1 MKFSFS
7 SWSGGHPHRT
17 RFFIILTPVFFFL
30 FSLTLGQ
37 YHIPLSHVLGILAE
51 PVFPVKSQWTDM
63 AANIVLSIRPPRIIA
78 AVLIGASLASCG
90 AVYQGLFHNP
100 LASPYTLGVSNG
112 AGFGAALAIVM
123 FNQIIFTQIFA
134 IIFSFIAVGLTF
146 FFSGFSKSRSIS
158 LILAG
163 IVVSSFFSALVSLM
177 KFIADPEEQLPAI
190 VYWLMGSLAG
200 DKSSS
205 LPVMMPV
212 FIAGMFIL
220 YLYRWRINLL
230 CLGEEEA
237 SSFGVDVRKERLIIL
252 IVTSFLTAAAVSIA
266 GVVGWVGLVIPH
278 FARLI
283 TGPDYRKLIPLC
295 FSLGASYMLIVDDF
309 CRCLSSLEIPLGVV
323 TALVGT
329 PLFAWFIMRK
339 KVNF

>member
-1 MKFSFS
+1 
-7 SWSGGHPHRT
+7 
-17 RFFIILTPVFFFL
+17 
-30 FSLTLGQ
+30 
-37 YHIPLSHVLGILAE
+37 
-51 PVFPVKSQWTDM
+51 
-63 AANIVLSIRPPRIIA
+63 
-78 AVLIGASLASCG
+78 
-90 AVYQGLFHNP
+90 
-100 LASPYTLGVSNG
+100 
-112 AGFGAALAIVM
+112 
-123 FNQIIFTQIFA
+123 
-134 IIFSFIAVGLTF
+134 
-146 FFSGFSKSRSIS
+146 
-158 LILAG
+158 
-163 IVVSSFFSALVSLM
+163 
-177 KFIADPEEQLPAI
+177 
-190 VYWLMGSLAG
+190 
-200 DKSSS
+200 
-205 LPVMMPV
+205 
-212 FIAGMFIL
+212 MFIL